1 MLLPFVRE
9 LFADVEKLPA
19 FTRVASHLKEGTGR
33 IGVSGLTPTAKALL
47 LVLFQRAA
55 GRPLIFVTN
64 DNRAVEDF
72 VPVLRGFAELTSAC
86 DPESVVA
93 LPARDVLPYQN
104 LSPHPEL
111 QEERATALWKI
122 ATGTASIVVT
132 AVAAAAIRLRAADYY
147 TDLARRLRRG
157 ESFDIDTLLAHL
169 NTVGY
174 VSTDVVEMPGQYT
187 SRGGILDVY
196 SPEADRPLRVEF
208 FGDEVDSIRKFDPAS
223 QRSSTPV
230 DEALLLPLT
239 ETPVHEELLGAIHT
253 RLSGKRI
260 VASGAPGSEETV
272 EAAVRSGGVTVFP
285 GWEFYAPVA
294 GAQSN
299 LFDLLPRAA
308 VLLDEPDQL
317 RQELDRFWTRV
328 GEAHERSGVG
338 NLVRPEELYLPP
350 DDWWDQIA
358 RLRGADL
365 EHLGITRLQNQD
377 QDQDEDQDQNQNQN
391 QNKDEPEREDRAI
404 TFLAQPAPRFHGAV
418 PAMLEAVQKLT
429 AEGRQVLL
437 AVPNTGEIERLA
449 DMFTEYNVSF
459 RLGSRTRSGESYA
472 DETSYF
478 AGEVFT
484 TTLAKAYIPD
494 GVLFPEAHL
503 AIFGGRDLFDE
514 SDAVASRPQRQKSKV
529 SAFLSDFRDLQV
541 GDYVVHVEHGI
552 GQYQGL
558 KEINHGDGPAEFM
571 LLEFAEAARLY
582 VPLTRLDLVQ
592 KYRSSEGAKPALS
605 HLGTAAWTKTKA
617 RVRKAMKDMADEL
630 LKLYAER
637 KTAEGHAFPPGTE
650 WFREFEDAF
659 EFSETE
665 DQAQAIK
672 DVVRDMETAQPMD
685 RLLCGDVGYG
695 KTEVAM
701 RAAFKAVSDNK
712 QVAVLAPTTVLAFQH
727 YETFKQRFAAFPVT
741 IEMISR
747 FRNAKQQ
754 KDILQ
759 KTETGKIDVLI
770 GTHRI
775 LSKDL
780 KFSDLGLLIVDEEQR
795 FGVRHKER
803 IKQMRKQVD
812 VLTMSA
818 TPIPRTLH
826 MSLVGLRDMSVIE
839 TPPKD
844 RMAIQTVVAN
854 WDEKLIQSALEQELE
869 RGGQV
874 YFVHNRVDSIWEI
887 AAKLQT
893 LVPKARIT
901 VGHGQMSEGE
911 LEKVML
917 KFMHHEADILVA
929 TTIIENGLDIPLCN
943 TILINRADRLGLSEL
958 YQLRGRVGRSNRR
971 AYAYLLLPPEI
982 ELTPIARRRLAALK
996 EFSDLGAGF
1005 KIAALDLEL
1014 RGAGNLL
1021 GGEQSGHIE
1030 AIGFE
1035 LYTQMLERAVRE
1047 MKGEA
1052 APDEAETQ
1060 LNLGLNIR
1068 VPGDYIPE
1076 ENQRLQMYK
1085 RVARV
1090 ETESQLSD
1098 VAAELE
1104 DRYGPPP
1111 PAVRNLLDYASLKLL
1126 CMRVG
1131 VNSIERKRDFVSF
1144 KFRQTAIVDP
1154 EQLAR
1159 FVSAQRGAQFT
1170 PDGMLKF
1177 VLKPAAAQEV
1187 LRALRAILE
1196 QLATVETTSEVRSP
1210 ATESIS

>member
-9 LFADVEKLPA
+9 LFTDVEKLPA
-19 FTRVASHLKEGTGR
+19 FARVASHLKEATGR
-33 IGVSGLTPTAKALL
+33 IRVSGLTPTAKALL

-55 GRPLIFVTN
+55 ARPLIFVVN

-72 VPVLRGFAELTSAC
+72 VPVLRSFCELTSAC
-86 DPESVVA
+86 DPNSIIS
-93 LPARDVLPYQN
+93 LPARDVLPFQN

-122 ATGTASIVVT
+122 ATGAASIVVSP
-132 AVAAAAIRLRAADYY
+132 VAATAIRLRSNDYY
-147 TDLARRLRRG
+147 ADLARTIRRG
-157 ESFDIDTLLAHL
+157 ESFDLEALLAHL

-174 VSTDVVEMPGQYT
+174 TSTDVVEMPGQYAV
-187 SRGGILDVY
+187 RGGILDVY
-196 SPEADRPLRVEF
+196 SPEADRPLRIEF
-208 FGDEVDSIRKFDPAS
+208 FGDEADSIRKFDPAS

-239 ETPVHEELLGAIHT
+239 ETPVSEHLLGAIHT

-260 VASGAPGSEETV
+260 VGNEAIVA
-272 EAAVRSGGVTVFP
+272 AAVRAGGVNVFP
-285 GWEFYAPVA
+285 GWEFYSPVA
-294 GAQSN
+294 GADSTI
-299 LFDLLPRAA
+299 FDLIPRAA
-308 VLLDEPDQL
+308 VLLDETDQL
-317 RQELDRFWTRV
+317 EQEFDRFWTRV

-338 NLVRPEELYLPP
+338 NLVKPEDLYLPP
-350 DDWWDQIA
+350 DEWWQKTA
-358 RLRGADL
+358 SLPGADI
-365 EHLGITRLQNQD
+365 EHLGITRSA
-377 QDQDEDQDQNQNQN
+377 DEN
-391 QNKDEPEREDRAI
+391 EDSVI
-404 TFLAQPAPRFHGAV
+404 SFLTQPSPRFHGAV
-418 PAMLEAVQKLT
+418 PTMLAEVQKLN
-429 AEGRQVLL
+429 ADGKRVLF
-437 AVPNTGEIERLA
+437 AVPNTGEVERLA
-449 DMFTEYNVSF
+449 DVFTEYNVSF
-459 RLGSRTRSGESYA
+459 KLGSRTRGGESYA

-478 AGEVFT
+478 AGEVLT
-484 TTLAKAYIPD
+484 TTLATAYIPD
-494 GVLFPEAHL
+494 GVLLPDANL
-503 AIFGGRDLFDE
+503 AIFGARDLFDE
-514 SDAVASRPQRQKSKV
+514 SESVASRPQRAKSKV

-571 LLEFAEAARLY
+571 LLEFAEGARLY

-592 KYRSSEGAKPALS
+592 KYRSSEGAKPVLS
-605 HLGTAAWTKTKA
+605 HLGTAAWSKTKS

-637 KTAEGHAFPPGTE
+637 KTAVGHAFPPGNE

-659 EFSETE
+659 EFNETE

-672 DVVRDMETAQPMD
+672 DVTHDMESAQPMD

-701 RAAFKAVSDNK
+701 RAAFKAISDNK

-727 YETFKQRFAAFPVT
+727 FETFKQRFAPFPVT
-741 IEMISR
+741 VEMISR
-747 FRNAKQQ
+747 FRTPKQQ
-754 KDILQ
+754 KEILQ
-759 KTETGKIDVLI
+759 KTEAGKIDILI

-775 LSKDL
+775 LSKDI

-844 RMAIQTVVAN
+844 RMAIQTVVAS
-854 WDEKLIQSALEQELE
+854 WDEKLIQSAIEQELE

-874 YFVHNRVDSIWEI
+874 YFVHNRVDTIWEI
-887 AAKLQT
+887 AAKLQA
-893 LVPKARIT
+893 LVPSAKII

-917 KFMHHEADILVA
+917 KFMHHEADILVS

-971 AYAYLLLPPEI
+971 AYAYLMLPPEI

-1014 RGAGNLL
+1014 RGAGNML

-1068 VPGDYIPE
+1068 IPADYVPE

-1090 ETESQLSD
+1090 ETESQLTD
-1098 VAAELE
+1098 VAAELQ

-1126 CMRVG
+1126 CIRVG
-1131 VNSIERKRDFVSF
+1131 VNAIERKRDSVTF
-1144 KFRQTAIVDP
+1144 KFRQNAAVDP
-1154 EQLAR
+1154 GHLAR
-1159 FVSAQRGAQFT
+1159 FVSSQRGAQFT

-1177 VLKPAAAQEV
+1177 VLKATTADEV
-1187 LRALRAILE
+1187 LRSLRTTLE
-1196 QLATVETTSEVRSP
+1196 QLASEEAASEVRSV
-1210 ATESIS
+1210 ANEKHS

>member
-9 LFADVEKLPA
+9 LFADVELLPGFA
-19 FTRVASHLKEGTGR
+19 RVASHLNEGTGR
-33 IGVSGLTPTAKALL
+33 IRVSGLSPTAKALL
-47 LVLFQRAA
+47 LVLWCRAA
-55 GRPLIFVTN
+55 DRPLIVVVN
-64 DNRAVEDF
+64 DNRAVEEF
-72 VPVLRGFAELTSAC
+72 VPILRGFCELTAAC
-86 DPESVVA
+86 DPDSVVS

-122 ATGTASIVVT
+122 ATGKASIVVT
-132 AVAAAAIRLRAADYY
+132 PIAATAILQRSAEYY
-147 TDLARRLRRG
+147 SDLARVLRRG
-157 ESFDIDTLLAHL
+157 ESFDLDNLLGHL

-174 VSTDVVEMPGQYT
+174 DSADVVEMPGQYAL
-187 SRGGILDVY
+187 RGGILDVY
-196 SPEADRPLRVEF
+196 SPEAERPVRIEF
-208 FGDEVDSIRKFDPAS
+208 FGDEVDSIRRFDPTS
-223 QRSSTPV
+223 QRSSNPI

-239 ETPVHEELLGAIHT
+239 ETPVTDQLLGAIHT

-260 VASGAPGSEETV
+260 AGTTEEIV

-294 GAQSN
+294 GSDRTV
-299 LFDLLPRAA
+299 FDLLPRAA
-308 VLLDEPDQL
+308 VLLDEPDLL
-317 RQELDRFWTRV
+317 RSEFDRFWTRV
-328 GEAHERSGVG
+328 EEAHERSGVG
-338 NLVRPEELYLPP
+338 NLVPPNDLYLPP
-350 DDWWDQIA
+350 KGWWEKVA
-358 RLRGADL
+358 WLTGADL
-365 EHLGITRLQNQD
+365 EHLGITQTAADVSVSIL
-377 QDQDEDQDQNQNQN
+377 
-391 QNKDEPEREDRAI
+391 
-404 TFLAQPAPRFHGAV
+404 TQPTPRFHGAV
-418 PAMLEAVQKLT
+418 PAMLDEVKKLT
-429 AEGRQVLL
+429 AAGNQVLFS
-437 AVPNTGEIERLA
+437 VPNTGEVERLA
-449 DMFTEYNVSF
+449 DIFTEYNASF
-459 RLGSRTRSGESYA
+459 RLGSRTRGGESYA

-478 AGEVFT
+478 AGEVNT
-484 TTLAKAYIPD
+484 TTLAKAYVPD
-494 GVLFPEAHL
+494 GVVFPDAHL
-503 AIFGGRDLFDE
+503 AIFGARDLFDE
-514 SDAVASRPQRQKSKV
+514 SDTVASRPQRQKSKV

-558 KEINHGDGPAEFM
+558 KEINQGDGNAEFM
-571 LLEFAEAARLY
+571 LLEYAEGARLY
-582 VPLTRLDLVQ
+582 VPLTRLDLIQ

-605 HLGTAAWTKTKA
+605 HLGTQAWAKTKA
-617 RVRKAMKDMADEL
+617 RVRKAMQDMTEEL
-630 LKLYAER
+630 LKLYAQR
-637 KTAEGHAFPPGTE
+637 KVAQGHSFPAGNE
-650 WFREFEDAF
+650 FVREFEDSF
-659 EFSETE
+659 EFNETE
-665 DQAQAIK
+665 DQAQAIT
-672 DVVRDMETAQPMD
+672 DVMRDMESTQPMD

-727 YETFKQRFAAFPVT
+727 YETFKQRFAPFPVT

-747 FRNAKQQ
+747 FRNPKQQ
-754 KDILQ
+754 KEILQ
-759 KTETGKIDVLI
+759 KAESGKIDILI

-844 RMAIQTVVAN
+844 RMAIQTVVAS
-854 WDEKLIQSALEQELE
+854 WDDKLIQSAIEQELE

-874 YFVHNRVDSIWEI
+874 YFVHNRVESIWEI
-887 AAKLQT
+887 AAKLQE
-893 LVPKARIT
+893 LVPKARII
-901 VGHGQMSEGE
+901 VGHGQMGESE

-917 KFMHHEADILVA
+917 TFMHHEADILVA

-971 AYAYLLLPPEI
+971 AYAYLMIPREV

-1035 LYTQMLERAVRE
+1035 LYTQMLDRAIRE

-1068 VPGDYIPE
+1068 IPAEYIPE
-1076 ENQRLQMYK
+1076 ENQRLRMYK
-1085 RVARV
+1085 RVAGV
-1090 ETESQLSD
+1090 ETESQLTD
-1098 VAAELE
+1098 VAAELQ
-1104 DRYGPPP
+1104 DRYGEPPR
-1111 PAVRNLLDYASLKLL
+1111 AVRNLLDYASLKLL
-1126 CMRVG
+1126 CLRVG
-1131 VNSIERKRDFVSF
+1131 VNAIDRKRDTVSF
-1144 KFRQTAIVDP
+1144 KFRQNAAVDP
-1154 EQLAR
+1154 EHLAR
-1159 FVSAQRGAQFT
+1159 FVSGQKGAQFT
-1170 PDGMLKF
+1170 PDGTLKF
-1177 VLKPAAAQEV
+1177 VLKPTAADEV
-1187 LRALRAILE
+1187 LRALRTILE
-1196 QLATVETTSEVRSP
+1196 QLSVESASSEAR
-1210 ATESIS
+1210 

>member
-9 LFADVEKLPA
+9 LFAGVENLPG
-19 FTRVASHLKEGTGR
+19 FSRVASHLKEGTGR
-33 IGVSGLTPTAKALL
+33 IRVSGLIPTAKALL
-47 LVLFQRAA
+47 LVLLRRAA
-55 GRPLIFVTN
+55 DRPLIVVVN
-64 DNRAVEDF
+64 DNRAMDDVL
-72 VPVLRGFAELTSAC
+72 PLLRGFCELTAAC
-86 DPESVVA
+86 DPDDVVG
-93 LPARDVLPYQN
+93 LPARDVLPFQN

-111 QEERATALWKI
+111 QEERATTLWKI
-122 ATGTASIVVT
+122 ATGKASIVVSP
-132 AVAAAAIRLRAADYY
+132 VAATAILQRSGEYY
-147 TDLARRLRRG
+147 SDLARTIRRG
-157 ESFDIDTLLAHL
+157 DSIDVDALLGHL

-174 VSTDVVEMPGQYT
+174 TSADVVEMPGQHAL
-187 SRGGILDVY
+187 RGGILDVY
-196 SPEADRPLRVEF
+196 SPEAERPVRIEF
-208 FGDEVDSIRKFDPAS
+208 FGDEVDSIRRFDPTS
-223 QRSSTPV
+223 QRSSNPI

-239 ETPVHEELLGAIHT
+239 ETPVNDLLLGAIHT

-260 VASGAPGSEETV
+260 EGSEEIV
-272 EAAVRSGGVTVFP
+272 EAAVRAGGVTTFP

-294 GAQSN
+294 GSDRSV
-299 LFDLLPRAA
+299 FDLLPRSA
-308 VLLDEPDQL
+308 VILDEPDML
-317 RQELDRFWTRV
+317 RSEFDRFWTRV
-328 GEAHERSGVG
+328 EEAHERSGVG
-338 NLVRPEELYLPP
+338 NLVRPQDLYLPP
-350 DDWWDQIA
+350 EEWWQKIA
-358 RLRGADL
+358 ILTGANV
-365 EHLGITRLQNQD
+365 EHLGITSSND
-377 QDQDEDQDQNQNQN
+377 GG
-391 QNKDEPEREDRAI
+391 EPAI
-404 TFLAQPAPRFHGAV
+404 SLLTQPTPRFHGAV
-418 PAMLEAVQKLT
+418 PSMLEEVQKLT
-429 AEGRQVLL
+429 KEGKQVMF
-437 AVPNTGEIERLA
+437 AVPNTGEVERLA
-449 DMFTEYNVSF
+449 DIFTEYNVSF
-459 RLGSRTRSGESYA
+459 RLGSRTRGGESYA

-478 AGEVFT
+478 AGEVLT
-484 TTLAKAYIPD
+484 TTLAKAYVPD
-494 GVLFPEAHL
+494 GVMIPEANL
-503 AIFGGRDLFDE
+503 AIFGARDLFDE
-514 SDAVASRPQRQKSKV
+514 SDTVASRPGRQKSKV

-558 KEINHGDGPAEFM
+558 KEINQGDGNAEFM
-571 LLEFAEAARLY
+571 LLEYAEGARLY
-582 VPLTRLDLVQ
+582 VPLTRLDLIQ

-605 HLGTAAWTKTKA
+605 HLGTQAWAKTKA

-637 KTAEGHAFPPGTE
+637 KMAKGHSFPEGNEFV
-650 WFREFEDAF
+650 REFEDAF

-665 DQAQAIK
+665 DQAQAIT
-672 DVVRDMETAQPMD
+672 DVMRDMESTQPMD

-727 YETFKQRFAAFPVT
+727 YETFKQRFGPFPVT

-747 FRNAKQQ
+747 FRNPKQQ
-754 KDILQ
+754 KEILQ
-759 KTETGKIDVLI
+759 KAEAGKIDVLI

-780 KFSDLGLLIVDEEQR
+780 KFADLGLLIVDEEQR

-844 RMAIQTVVAN
+844 RMAIQTVVAS
-854 WDEKLIQSALEQELE
+854 WEDKLIQSAIEQELE

-874 YFVHNRVDSIWEI
+874 YFVHNRVETIWEI
-887 AAKLQT
+887 AAKLQE
-893 LVPKARIT
+893 LVPKARIM
-901 VGHGQMSEGE
+901 VGHGQMAETE

-917 KFMHHEADILVA
+917 QFMHHEADILVA

-971 AYAYLLLPPEI
+971 AYAYLLVPREV
-982 ELTPIARRRLAALK
+982 ELTPLARRRLAALK

-1030 AIGFE
+1030 AVGFE

-1052 APDEAETQ
+1052 APDETETQ

-1068 VPGDYIPE
+1068 IPAEYIPE

-1098 VAAELE
+1098 VGSELQ

-1111 PAVRNLLDYASLKLL
+1111 QAVRNLLDYATLKLL
-1126 CMRVG
+1126 CMRIG
-1131 VNSIERKRDFVSF
+1131 VNAIDRKRDQVTF
-1144 KFRQTAIVDP
+1144 KFRQNATIDP
-1154 EQLAR
+1154 ERLAR
-1159 FVSAQRGAQFT
+1159 FVSGQRGAQFT

-1177 VLKPAAAQEV
+1177 TLKATAADEV
-1187 LRALRAILE
+1187 LRALATILE
-1196 QLATVETTSEVRSP
+1196 QLATEESASEVSSN
-1210 ATESIS
+1210 ATGSKPQ

>member
-9 LFADVEKLPA
+9 LFADVEKLSA
-19 FTRVASHLKEGTGR
+19 FARVASHLREGTGR
-33 IGVSGLTPTAKALL
+33 TRVSGLTPTAKALL
-47 LVLFQRAA
+47 LVLLQRRAE
-55 GRPLIFVTN
+55 RPLIVVVI

-72 VPVLRGFAELTSAC
+72 VPILRGFCELTAAC
-86 DPESVVA
+86 DPEAVVS
-93 LPARDVLPYQN
+93 LPARDVLPFQN

-122 ATGTASIVVT
+122 STGTASIVVT
-132 AVAAAAIRLRAADYY
+132 PVAATAIRLRAGEFYS
-147 TDLARRLRRG
+147 DLARTIRRG
-157 ESFDIDTLLAHL
+157 ESLDTDALLAHL

-174 VSTDVVEMPGQYT
+174 NPADVVEMPGQY
-187 SRGGILDVY
+187 SLRGGILDVY
-196 SPEADRPLRVEF
+196 SPEAERPVRIEF
-208 FGDEVDSIRKFDPAS
+208 FGDEVDSIRRFDPAS
-223 QRSSTPV
+223 QRSSNPV

-239 ETPVHEELLGAIHT
+239 ETPVSDHLLAAIHT

-260 VASGAPGSEETV
+260 VSSGEPGSQEIV
-272 EAAVRSGGVTVFP
+272 EAAIRAGGVTVFP

-294 GAQSN
+294 GADRTI
-299 LFDLLPRAA
+299 FDLLPSAA
-308 VLLDEPDQL
+308 VLLDEPEQL
-317 RQELDRFWTRV
+317 HQEFDRFWTRV
-328 GEAHERSGVG
+328 EEMHERSGVG
-338 NLVRPEELYLPP
+338 NLVRPEDLYLPP
-350 DDWWDQIA
+350 DDWWHKLA
-358 RLRGADL
+358 TLPGADV
-365 EHLGITRLQNQD
+365 EHLGIARPD
-377 QDQDEDQDQNQNQN
+377 GDS
-391 QNKDEPEREDRAI
+391 PSV
-404 TFLAQPAPRFHGAV
+404 TFLSQPASRFHGAV
-418 PAMLEAVQKLT
+418 PAMLQQVQKLRQ
-429 AEGRQVLL
+429 ENMQVLL
-437 AVPNTGEIERLA
+437 AVPNNGEVERLA
-449 DMFTEYNVSF
+449 DIFTEYNVSF
-459 RLGSRTRSGESYA
+459 RLGTRTRGGESYA

-478 AGEVFT
+478 AGDVLT

-494 GVLFPEAHL
+494 GVVFPEANL
-503 AIFGGRDLFDE
+503 AIFGARDLFDE

-558 KEINHGDGPAEFM
+558 KEINQGDGNAEFM
-571 LLEFAEAARLY
+571 LLEYADSARLY
-582 VPLTRLDLVQ
+582 VPLTRLDLIQ

-605 HLGTAAWTKTKA
+605 SLGTAAWSKTKA

-637 KTAEGHAFPPGTE
+637 KTAVGHAFPPGNE
-650 WFREFEDAF
+650 WVREFEDAF

-665 DQAQAIK
+665 DQAQAIA
-672 DVVRDMETAQPMD
+672 DVTRDMESTQPMD

-701 RAAFKAVSDNK
+701 RAAFKAVGDNR
-712 QVAVLAPTTVLAFQH
+712 QVALLAPTTVLAFQH

-754 KDILQ
+754 KEILQ
-759 KTETGKIDVLI
+759 KTEAGKIDILI

-775 LSKDL
+775 LSKDI

-826 MSLVGLRDMSVIE
+826 MSLIGLRDMSVIE

-844 RMAIQTVVAN
+844 RMAIQTIVAN
-854 WDEKLIQSALEQELE
+854 WDEKLIQSAIEQELE

-893 LVPKARIT
+893 MVPKARVA

-958 YQLRGRVGRSNRR
+958 YQLRGRVGRSSRR
-971 AYAYLLLPPEI
+971 AYAYLLLPSEI

-1068 VPGDYIPE
+1068 IPGEYVPE

-1090 ETESQLSD
+1090 ETESQLGD
-1098 VAAELE
+1098 VGAELE

-1111 PAVRNLLDYASLKLL
+1111 PPVRNLLDYASLKLL

-1131 VNSIERKRDFVSF
+1131 VNAIDRKRETVTF
-1144 KFRQTAIVDP
+1144 KFRQNAAVDP

-1177 VLKPAAAQEV
+1177 ALKATAAEDV
-1187 LRALRAILE
+1187 LRGLRTVLE
-1196 QLATVETTSEVRSP
+1196 QLASAEAATTTP
-1210 ATESIS
+1210 AIADEPLKAKRE

>member
-9 LFADVEKLPA
+9 LFTDVEHLPA

-33 IGVSGLTPTAKALL
+33 IRVSGLTPTAKALL

-55 GRPLIFVTN
+55 QRPIIFVVN
-64 DNRAVEDF
+64 DNRAVEDLI
-72 VPVLRGFAELTSAC
+72 PVLRGFCELTAAC
-86 DPESVVA
+86 DPDSIIS
-93 LPARDVLPYQN
+93 LPARDVLPFQN

-122 ATGTASIVVT
+122 ATGAANIVVT
-132 AVAAAAIRLRAADYY
+132 PIAATAIRLQSNDYY
-147 TDLARRLRRG
+147 SGLARTIRRG
-157 ESFDIDTLLAHL
+157 ESFDLESLLAHL

-174 VSTDVVEMPGQYT
+174 TSTDVVEMPGQYAI
-187 SRGGILDVY
+187 RGGILDVY
-196 SPEADRPLRVEF
+196 SPEADRPLRIEF
-208 FGDEVDSIRKFDPAS
+208 FGDEAESIRKFDPTS
-223 QRSSTPV
+223 QRSSNPV

-239 ETPVHEELLGAIHT
+239 ETPVSEHLLGAIHT

-260 VASGAPGSEETV
+260 TGNEEII
-272 EAAVRSGGVTVFP
+272 EAAVRAGGVNVFP
-285 GWEFYAPVA
+285 GWEFYSPVA
-294 GAQSN
+294 GATSTI
-299 LFDLLPRAA
+299 FDFLPNAA
-308 VLLDEPDQL
+308 ILLDEPDQL
-317 RQELDRFWTRV
+317 TQEFDKFWTRV
-328 GEAHERSGVG
+328 SEAHERSGVG
-338 NLVRPEELYLPP
+338 NLVRPEDLYIAP
-350 DDWWDQIA
+350 DDWWKRTKA
-358 RLRGADL
+358 LPGAEI
-365 EHLGITRLQNQD
+365 EHLGITRDTTDAQNTIQ
-377 QDQDEDQDQNQNQN
+377 
-391 QNKDEPEREDRAI
+391 
-404 TFLAQPAPRFHGAV
+404 FLTQPSPRFHGAV
-418 PAMLEAVQKLT
+418 PAMLEEVQKIT
-429 AEGRQVLL
+429 KDGKRVLI
-437 AVPNTGEIERLA
+437 AVPNIGEVERLA
-449 DMFTEYNVSF
+449 DVFTEYNVSF
-459 RLGSRTRSGESYA
+459 KLGSRTRGGESYA

-484 TTLAKAYIPD
+484 STLATAYIPE
-494 GVLFPEAHL
+494 GVLIPDANL
-503 AIFGGRDLFDE
+503 AILGSRDLFDE
-514 SDAVASRPQRQKSKV
+514 SEAVGSRPQRTKSKI

-571 LLEFAEAARLY
+571 LLEFADAARLY

-592 KYRSSEGAKPALS
+592 KYRSSEGAKPVLS
-605 HLGTAAWTKTKA
+605 HLGTQSWSKTKA

-630 LKLYAER
+630 LKLYAAR
-637 KTAEGHAFPPGTE
+637 KTAVGHAFPPANE

-659 EFSETE
+659 EFTETE

-672 DVVRDMETAQPMD
+672 DVLRDMETSQPMD

-701 RAAFKAVSDNK
+701 RAAFKAISDNK

-727 YETFKQRFAAFPVT
+727 FETFKQRFAPFPVT
-741 IEMISR
+741 VEMISR
-747 FRNAKQQ
+747 FRSAKQQ
-754 KDILQ
+754 KEILQ
-759 KTETGKIDVLI
+759 KTEAGKIDILI

-775 LSKDL
+775 LSKDI

-844 RMAIQTVVAN
+844 RMAIQTVVAS
-854 WDEKLIQSALEQELE
+854 WDEKLIQSAIEQELE

-874 YFVHNRVDSIWEI
+874 YFVHNRVDTIWEI
-887 AAKLQT
+887 AAKIQVLA
-893 LVPKARIT
+893 PKARII

-917 KFMHHEADILVA
+917 KFMHHEADILVS

-943 TILINRADRLGLSEL
+943 TILINRAERLGLSEL

-971 AYAYLLLPPEI
+971 AYAYLMIPPEV

-1005 KIAALDLEL
+1005 KLAALDLEL
-1014 RGAGNLL
+1014 RGAGNML

-1052 APDEAETQ
+1052 TPEEAETQ

-1068 VPGDYIPE
+1068 IPADYVPE

-1090 ETESQLSD
+1090 ETESQLGD
-1098 VAAELE
+1098 VTAEMT

-1126 CMRVG
+1126 CMKVG
-1131 VNSIERKRDFVSF
+1131 VNAIERKRDVVTL
-1144 KFRQTAIVDP
+1144 KFQQNAAVDP

-1170 PDGMLKF
+1170 PDGQLKF
-1177 VLKPAAAQEV
+1177 VLKATAPEEV
-1187 LRALRAILE
+1187 LRAPCA
-1196 QLATVETTSEVRSP
+1196 QPWNSSPSHRSSP
-1210 ATESIS
+1210 DGACQP

>member
-9 LFADVEKLPA
+9 LFADVEILPA
-19 FTRVASHLKEGTGR
+19 FARVASHLKEGTGR
-33 IGVSGLTPTAKALL
+33 IRVSGLSPTAKALL
-47 LVLFQRAA
+47 LVLLRRSAD
-55 GRPLIFVTN
+55 RPLIVVVN

-72 VPVLRGFAELTSAC
+72 VPVLCGFCELTAAC
-86 DPESVVA
+86 DPDSVVA
-93 LPARDVLPYQN
+93 LPARDVLPFQN

-122 ATGTASIVVT
+122 ATGKASIVIS
-132 AVAAAAIRLRAADYY
+132 AVAATAILQRSADYY
-147 TDLARRLRRG
+147 SDLARTLRRG
-157 ESFDIDTLLAHL
+157 ESFDVDNLLAHL

-174 VSTDVVEMPGQYT
+174 TSADVVEMPGQYAL
-187 SRGGILDVY
+187 RGGILDVY
-196 SPEADRPLRVEF
+196 SPEAERPVRVEF
-208 FGDEVDSIRKFDPAS
+208 FGDEVDSIRRFDPAS
-223 QRSSTPV
+223 QRSSNPL

-239 ETPVHEELLGAIHT
+239 ETPVSDHLLGAIHT

-260 VASGAPGSEETV
+260 TGNEEIV
-272 EAAVRSGGVTVFP
+272 EAAVRAGGVTVFP

-294 GAQSN
+294 GSDRSV
-299 LFDLLPRAA
+299 FDLLPRAA
-308 VLLDEPDQL
+308 VLLDEPDLL
-317 RQELDRFWTRV
+317 RTEFDRFWIRV
-328 GEAHERSGVG
+328 EEAHERSGVG
-338 NLVRPEELYLPP
+338 NLVRPSDLYLPP
-350 DDWWDQIA
+350 DDWWKKVA
-358 RLRGADL
+358 SLTGADI
-365 EHLGITRLQNQD
+365 EHLGITRG
-377 QDQDEDQDQNQNQN
+377 EDDNS
-391 QNKDEPEREDRAI
+391 DV
-404 TFLAQPAPRFHGAV
+404 TFLTQPTPRFHGAV
-418 PAMLEAVQKLT
+418 PAMLEEVQRLT
-429 AEGRQVLL
+429 TQGNQVLFS
-437 AVPNTGEIERLA
+437 VPNTGEVERLA
-449 DMFTEYNVSF
+449 DIFTEYNVSF
-459 RLGSRTRSGESYA
+459 RLGSRTRGGESYA

-478 AGEVFT
+478 AGEIFT
-484 TTLAKAYIPD
+484 TTLAKAYVPD
-494 GVLFPEAHL
+494 GVLFPEAHF
-503 AIFGGRDLFDE
+503 AIFGSRDLFDE
-514 SDAVASRPQRQKSKV
+514 SDTVASRPQRQKSKV

-558 KEINHGDGPAEFM
+558 KEINQGDGNAEFM
-571 LLEFAEAARLY
+571 LLEYAEGARLY
-582 VPLTRLDLVQ
+582 VPLTRLDLIQ

-605 HLGTAAWTKTKA
+605 HLGTQAWSKTKA

-637 KTAEGHAFPPGTE
+637 KMAKGHSFPSGNE
-650 WFREFEDAF
+650 FVREFEDAF
-659 EFSETE
+659 EFNETE
-665 DQAQAIK
+665 DQAQAIT
-672 DVVRDMETAQPMD
+672 DVMHDMESSQPMD

-701 RAAFKAVSDNK
+701 RAAFKAVGDNK

-727 YETFKQRFAAFPVT
+727 YETFKQRFGPFPVT

-747 FRNAKQQ
+747 FRSPKQQ
-754 KDILQ
+754 KEILQ
-759 KTETGKIDVLI
+759 KAEAGKIDILI

-780 KFSDLGLLIVDEEQR
+780 KFADLGLLIVDEEQR

-844 RMAIQTVVAN
+844 RMAIQTVVAS
-854 WDEKLIQSALEQELE
+854 WDDKLIQSSIEQELE

-874 YFVHNRVDSIWEI
+874 YFVHNRVESIWEI
-887 AAKLQT
+887 AAKLQE
-893 LVPKARIT
+893 LVSKAKII
-901 VGHGQMSEGE
+901 VGHGQMGETE

-917 KFMHHEADILVA
+917 SFMHHEADILVA

-971 AYAYLLLPPEI
+971 AYAYLLIPKEV

-1068 VPGDYIPE
+1068 IGADYIPE
-1076 ENQRLQMYK
+1076 ENQRLRMYK
-1085 RVARV
+1085 RVAGV
-1090 ETESQLSD
+1090 ETESQLAD
-1098 VAAELE
+1098 VAAELQ

-1111 PAVRNLLDYASLKLL
+1111 QSVRNLLDYASLKLL
-1126 CMRVG
+1126 CIRVG
-1131 VNSIERKRDFVSF
+1131 VNAIERKRDSVTF
-1144 KFRQTAIVDP
+1144 KFRQNAAVDP

-1159 FVSAQRGAQFT
+1159 FVSAQKGAQFT

-1177 VLKPAAAQEV
+1177 VLKATAADEV
-1187 LRALRAILE
+1187 LRALRTVLE
-1196 QLATVETTSEVRSP
+1196 QLSTAEAASEVGSKP
-1210 ATESIS
+1210 QNI

>member
-9 LFADVEKLPA
+9 LFTDVEQLPG
-19 FTRVASHLKEGTGR
+19 FGRVASHLKEGTGR
-33 IGVSGLTPTAKALL
+33 IRVSGLLPTAKALL
-47 LVLFQRAA
+47 LVLLRRVAE
-55 GRPLIFVTN
+55 RPFIVVVN
-64 DNRAVEDF
+64 DNRAIEDF
-72 VPVLRGFAELTSAC
+72 VPVLRGFCELTAAC
-86 DPESVVA
+86 DPESIVG
-93 LPARDVLPYQN
+93 LPARDVLPFQN

-122 ATGTASIVVT
+122 ATGKAGIVVT
-132 AVAAAAIRLRAADYY
+132 PIAATAILQRPAEYY
-147 TDLARRLRRG
+147 SDLARTLRRG
-157 ESFDIDTLLAHL
+157 ESFDLENLLGHL

-174 VSTDVVEMPGQYT
+174 SSADVVEMPGEYAV
-187 SRGGILDVY
+187 RGGILDVY
-196 SPEADRPLRVEF
+196 SPEAERPVRVEF
-208 FGDEVDSIRKFDPAS
+208 FGDEVDSIRRFDPAS
-223 QRSSTPV
+223 QRSMNPI

-239 ETPVHEELLGAIHT
+239 ETPVSEQLLGAIHT
-253 RLSGKRI
+253 RLSGRRI
-260 VASGAPGSEETV
+260 TGNEEMV

-294 GAQSN
+294 GADRTV
-299 LFDLLPRAA
+299 FELLPNAA
-308 VLLDEPDQL
+308 VLLDEPDLL
-317 RQELDRFWTRV
+317 RAEFDRFWTRV
-328 GEAHERSGVG
+328 VEAHERSGVG
-338 NLVRPEELYLPP
+338 NLVRPTDLYLPP
-350 DDWWDQIA
+350 EGWW
-358 RLRGADL
+358 RKVETLTGADV
-365 EHLGITRLQNQD
+365 EHLGITRSEDADSTVNLQTQ
-377 QDQDEDQDQNQNQN
+377 
-391 QNKDEPEREDRAI
+391 A
-404 TFLAQPAPRFHGAV
+404 TPRFHGAI
-418 PAMLEAVQKLT
+418 PAMLEEVKKLT
-429 AEGRQVLL
+429 AAGNQVLFS
-437 AVPNTGEIERLA
+437 VPNTGEVERLA
-449 DMFTEYNVSF
+449 DIFTEYNVSF
-459 RLGSRTRSGESYA
+459 KLGSRTRGGESYA

-478 AGEVFT
+478 AGEVHT
-484 TTLAKAYIPD
+484 TTLAKAYVPD
-494 GVLFPEAHL
+494 GVVFPEAHL
-503 AIFGGRDLFDE
+503 AVFGARDLFDE
-514 SDAVASRPQRQKSKV
+514 SEAVASRPQRSKSKV

-558 KEINHGDGPAEFM
+558 KEINQGDGNAEFM
-571 LLEFAEAARLY
+571 LLEYAEGARLY
-582 VPLTRLDLVQ
+582 VPLTRLDLIQ
-592 KYRSSEGAKPALS
+592 KYRSSEGAKPTLS
-605 HLGTAAWTKTKA
+605 HLGTQAWAKTKA
-617 RVRKAMKDMADEL
+617 RVRKAMKDMTEEL

-637 KTAEGHAFPPGTE
+637 KTAVGHAFPSGNE
-650 WFREFEDAF
+650 FVREFEDAF
-659 EFSETE
+659 EFNETD
-665 DQAQAIK
+665 DQAQAIT
-672 DVVRDMETAQPMD
+672 DVMHDMESSLPMD

-727 YETFKQRFAAFPVT
+727 YETFKQRFGPFPVT

-747 FRNAKQQ
+747 FRNPKQQ
-754 KDILQ
+754 KEILQ
-759 KTETGKIDVLI
+759 KAEAGKIDILI

-780 KFSDLGLLIVDEEQR
+780 KFADLGLLIVDEEQR

-844 RMAIQTVVAN
+844 RMAIQTVVAS
-854 WDEKLIQSALEQELE
+854 WDDKLIQSAIEQELE

-874 YFVHNRVDSIWEI
+874 YFVHNRVDTIWEI
-887 AAKLQT
+887 GAKLQE
-893 LVPKARIT
+893 LIPKARIL
-901 VGHGQMSEGE
+901 VGHGQMSETE

-917 KFMHHEADILVA
+917 QFMHHEADILVA

-958 YQLRGRVGRSNRR
+958 YQLRGRVGRSSRR
-971 AYAYLLLPPEI
+971 AYAYLLIPKEV

-1030 AIGFE
+1030 AVGFE

-1052 APDEAETQ
+1052 APDEAEIQ

-1068 VPGDYIPE
+1068 IPAEYIPE
-1076 ENQRLQMYK
+1076 ENQRLRMYK
-1085 RVARV
+1085 RVAGV
-1090 ETESQLSD
+1090 ETESQLAD
-1098 VAAELE
+1098 VAAELQ

-1111 PAVRNLLDYASLKLL
+1111 AAVRNLLDYAALKLVCL
-1126 CMRVG
+1126 RVG
-1131 VNSIERKRDFVSF
+1131 VMAIDRKRDSVAF
-1144 KFRQTAIVDP
+1144 KFRQNASVDP

-1159 FVSAQRGAQFT
+1159 FVAGQRGAQFT
-1170 PDGMLKF
+1170 PDGLLKF
-1177 VLKPAAAQEV
+1177 VLKVTAADDV
-1187 LRALRAILE
+1187 LRALRTVLE
-1196 QLATVETTSEVRSP
+1196 QLAVKETSV
-1210 ATESIS
+1210 

>member
-9 LFADVEKLPA
+9 LFADVEMLPA
-19 FTRVASHLKEGTGR
+19 FTRVASHLREGTGR
-33 IGVSGLTPTAKALL
+33 IRVSGLSPTAKALL
-47 LVLFQRAA
+47 LVLLRRHADH
-55 GRPLIFVTN
+55 PLILVVN

-72 VPVLRGFAELTSAC
+72 VPVLRGFCELTSAC
-86 DPESVVA
+86 DPEAVVA
-93 LPARDVLPYQN
+93 LPARDVLPFQN

-122 ATGTASIVVT
+122 STGKATIVVT
-132 AVAAAAIRLRAADYY
+132 PVAATALLKRSPEYY
-147 TDLARRLRRG
+147 YVLARILRRG
-157 ESFDIDTLLAHL
+157 ESFDVDTLLAHL
-169 NTVGY
+169 TTAGTNPAER
-174 VSTDVVEMPGQYT
+174 VEMPGECGL
-187 SRGGILDVY
+187 RGGILDVY
-196 SPEADRPLRVEF
+196 SPEAERPVRIEF
-208 FGDEVDSIRKFDPAS
+208 FGDEVESIRRFDPAS
-223 QRSSTPV
+223 QRSSNPM

-239 ETPVHEELLGAIHT
+239 ETPVSDQLLGAIHT

-260 VASGAPGSEETV
+260 TGTEEIV

-294 GAQSN
+294 GADRTV
-299 LFDLLPRAA
+299 FDLLPNAA
-308 VLLDEPDQL
+308 VLLDEPDLL
-317 RQELDRFWTRV
+317 RTEFDRFWTRV
-328 GEAHERSGVG
+328 EEAHERSGVG
-338 NLVRPEELYLPP
+338 NLVRPVDLYLPP
-350 DDWWDQIA
+350 EDWWKKVA
-358 RLRGADL
+358 TLTGADV
-365 EHLGITRLQNQD
+365 EHLGITRGEEAD
-377 QDQDEDQDQNQNQN
+377 S
-391 QNKDEPEREDRAI
+391 AV
-404 TFLAQPAPRFHGAV
+404 TFLTQPTPRFHGAV
-418 PAMLEAVQKLT
+418 PNMLEEVQKLT
-429 AEGRQVLL
+429 GQGHQVLFS
-437 AVPNTGEIERLA
+437 VPNIREVERLG
-449 DMFTEYNVSF
+449 DMFSEYGMSF

-484 TTLAKAYIPD
+484 TTLVKAYLPD
-494 GVLFPEAHL
+494 GFVLPDAHL
-503 AIFGGRDLFDE
+503 AVFGSRDLFDE
-514 SDAVASRPQRQKSKV
+514 SESVASRPQRRKSKI
-529 SAFLSDFRDLQV
+529 SAFLSDFRDLAV

-552 GQYQGL
+552 GQYLGL
-558 KEINHGDGPAEFM
+558 KEINQGDGNAEFM
-571 LLEFAEAARLY
+571 LLEYAEGARLY
-582 VPLTRLDLVQ
+582 VPLTRLDLIQ
-592 KYRSSEGAKPALS
+592 KYRSSEGAKPSLS
-605 HLGTAAWTKTKA
+605 HLGTQAWTKTKA

-637 KTAEGHAFPPGTE
+637 KMAVGHSFPAGNE
-650 WFREFEDAF
+650 FVREFEDAF
-659 EFSETE
+659 EFNETE
-665 DQAQAIK
+665 DQAQAIA
-672 DVVRDMETAQPMD
+672 DVTRDMESSQPMD

-701 RAAFKAVSDNK
+701 RAAFKAIGDNK
-712 QVAVLAPTTVLAFQH
+712 QGAVLAPTTVLAFQH
-727 YETFKQRFAAFPVT
+727 YETFKQRFGPFPVT

-747 FRNAKQQ
+747 FRNPKQQ
-754 KDILQ
+754 KEILQ
-759 KTETGKIDVLI
+759 KTEAGKIDILI

-780 KFSDLGLLIVDEEQR
+780 KFAALGLLIVDEEQR

-812 VLTMSA
+812 GLTMSA

-844 RMAIQTVVAN
+844 RMAIQTVVAS
-854 WDEKLIQSALEQELE
+854 WDDKLIQSSIEQELE

-874 YFVHNRVDSIWEI
+874 YFVHNRVESIWEI
-887 AAKLQT
+887 AAKLQE
-893 LVPKARIT
+893 LVPQARVI
-901 VGHGQMSEGE
+901 VGHGQMGESE

-917 KFMHHEADILVA
+917 QFMHHEADILVA

-971 AYAYLLLPPEI
+971 AYAYLLIPKEV
-982 ELTPIARRRLAALK
+982 ELTPIARLRLAALK

-1052 APDEAETQ
+1052 APVEAETQ

-1068 VPGDYIPE
+1068 INADYIPE

-1085 RVARV
+1085 RGARL
-1090 ETESQLSD
+1090 ETESQLAD
-1098 VAAELE
+1098 VGAELQ

-1111 PAVRNLLDYASLKLL
+1111 PPVRNLLDYASLKLL

-1131 VNSIERKRDFVSF
+1131 VNAIERKRDSVTF
-1144 KFRQTAIVDP
+1144 KFRQNAAADP

-1159 FVSAQRGAQFT
+1159 FVSAQRGTQFT

-1177 VLKPAAAQEV
+1177 VLKATAADEV
-1187 LRALRAILE
+1187 LRALRTVLE
-1196 QLATVETTSEVRSP
+1196 QLASEESASEVRST
-1210 ATESIS
+1210 ASEENSR

>member
-9 LFADVEKLPA
+9 LFTDVEKLPA
-19 FTRVASHLKEGTGR
+19 FVRVASHLKEGTGR
-33 IGVSGLTPTAKALL
+33 IRVSGLTPTAKALL
-47 LVLFQRAA
+47 LVLFQRTAA
-55 GRPLIFVTN
+55 RPIIFVVN

-72 VPVLRGFAELTSAC
+72 VPVLRGFCELTAAC
-86 DPESVVA
+86 DPESVIS

-111 QEERATALWKI
+111 QEQRATALWKI
-122 ATGTASIVVT
+122 ATGSASIVVSP
-132 AVAAAAIRLRAADYY
+132 VAATAIRLRSADYY
-147 TDLARRLRRG
+147 ADLARTVRRG
-157 ESFDIDTLLAHL
+157 ESFDLESLLAHL

-174 VSTDVVEMPGQYT
+174 TSTDVVEMPGQYA

-196 SPEADRPLRVEF
+196 SPEADRPLRIEF
-208 FGDEVDSIRKFDPAS
+208 FGDEADSIRKFDPAS

-239 ETPVHEELLGAIHT
+239 ETPVSEHLLAAIHT

-260 VASGAPGSEETV
+260 TGNEEIV
-272 EAAVRSGGVTVFP
+272 EAAVRAGGVNVFP
-285 GWEFYAPVA
+285 GWEFYSPVA
-294 GAQSN
+294 GADSTI
-299 LFDLLPRAA
+299 FDLIPRAA
-308 VLLDEPDQL
+308 VLLDETEQL
-317 RQELDRFWTRV
+317 QPEFDRFWTRV
-328 GEAHERSGVG
+328 AEAHERSGVG
-338 NLVRPEELYLPP
+338 NLVRPEDLYLPP
-350 DDWWDQIA
+350 DDWWKKTA
-358 RLRGADL
+358 ALPGANI
-365 EHLGITRLQNQD
+365 EHLGITRGLEE
-377 QDQDEDQDQNQNQN
+377 DEAS
-391 QNKDEPEREDRAI
+391 AI
-404 TFLAQPAPRFHGAV
+404 AFLTQPSPRFHGAV
-418 PAMLEAVQKLT
+418 PAMLAEVQKLNT
-429 AEGRQVLL
+429 DGKRVLF
-437 AVPNTGEIERLA
+437 AVPNTGEVERLA
-449 DMFTEYNVSF
+449 DVFTEYNVSF
-459 RLGSRTRSGESYA
+459 RLGSRTRGGESYA

-478 AGEVFT
+478 AGEVLT
-484 TTLAKAYIPD
+484 TTLATAYIPD
-494 GVLFPEAHL
+494 GVLLPEANL
-503 AIFGGRDLFDE
+503 AVFGARDLFDE
-514 SDAVASRPQRQKSKV
+514 SDAVASRPQRSKSKV

-571 LLEFAEAARLY
+571 LLEFADAARLY

-592 KYRSSEGAKPALS
+592 KYRSSEGVKPALS
-605 HLGTAAWTKTKA
+605 HLGTAAWGKTKA

-637 KTAEGHAFPPGTE
+637 KTAVGHAFPPGNE
-650 WFREFEDAF
+650 WFREFEEAF
-659 EFSETE
+659 EFNETE
-665 DQAQAIK
+665 DQGQAIK
-672 DVVRDMETAQPMD
+672 DVIRDMESSQPMD

-701 RAAFKAVSDNK
+701 RAAFKAINDNK

-727 YETFKQRFAAFPVT
+727 FETFKQRFAPFPVT
-741 IEMISR
+741 LEMISR
-747 FRNAKQQ
+747 FRSPKQQ
-754 KDILQ
+754 KEILQ
-759 KTETGKIDVLI
+759 KTEAGKIDVLI

-775 LSKDL
+775 LSKDI

-844 RMAIQTVVAN
+844 RMAIQTVVAA
-854 WDEKLIQSALEQELE
+854 WDEKLIQSAIEQELE

-874 YFVHNRVDSIWEI
+874 YFVHNRVDTIWEI

-893 LVPKARIT
+893 LVPSARII

-917 KFMHHEADILVA
+917 KFMHHEADILVS

-971 AYAYLLLPPEI
+971 AYAYLMLPPEI

-1014 RGAGNLL
+1014 RGAGNML

-1068 VPGDYIPE
+1068 IPAEYVPE

-1090 ETESQLSD
+1090 ETESQLTD
-1098 VAAELE
+1098 VTAELQ

-1126 CMRVG
+1126 CMKIG
-1131 VNSIERKRDFVSF
+1131 VNAIERKRDFVTL
-1144 KFRQTAIVDP
+1144 KFRQDATVDP
-1154 EQLAR
+1154 EHLAR

-1177 VLKPAAAQEV
+1177 VLKATAAQEV
-1187 LRALRAILE
+1187 LRALRTVLE
-1196 QLATVETTSEVRSP
+1196 QLASAESTSEVRTASGP
-1210 ATESIS
+1210 V

>member
-9 LFADVEKLPA
+9 LFADVEMLPV
-19 FTRVASHLKEGTGR
+19 FTRVASHLREGTGR
-33 IGVSGLTPTAKALL
+33 IRVSGLSPTAKALL
-47 LVLFQRAA
+47 FVLLRRSAD
-55 GRPLIFVTN
+55 RPLVVVVN

-72 VPVLRGFAELTSAC
+72 VPVLRGFCELTSAC

-93 LPARDVLPYQN
+93 LPARDVLPFQN

-122 ATGTASIVVT
+122 ATGKASIVVSP
-132 AVAAAAIRLRAADYY
+132 VAATAILLRSADYY
-147 TDLARRLRRG
+147 TELARILRRG
-157 ESFDIDTLLAHL
+157 ESFDVESLLAHL

-174 VSTDVVEMPGQYT
+174 ESADVVEMPGQYAL
-187 SRGGILDVY
+187 RGGILDVY
-196 SPEADRPLRVEF
+196 SPEAERPVRIEF
-208 FGDEVDSIRKFDPAS
+208 FGDEVESIRRFDPAS
-223 QRSSTPV
+223 QRSSNPM

-239 ETPVHEELLGAIHT
+239 ETPVSDHLLGAIHT

-260 VASGAPGSEETV
+260 TGSEEIV
-272 EAAVRSGGVTVFP
+272 EAAVRAGGVTVFP

-294 GAQSN
+294 GADRTI
-299 LFDLLPRAA
+299 FDLLPSAA
-308 VLLDEPDQL
+308 VLLDEPDLL
-317 RQELDRFWTRV
+317 RTEFDRFWTRV
-328 GEAHERSGVG
+328 EEAHERSGIG
-338 NLVRPEELYLPP
+338 NLVRPVDLYLPP
-350 DDWWDQIA
+350 DDWWKKVA
-358 RLRGADL
+358 SLTGADV
-365 EHLGITRLQNQD
+365 EHLGITRAS
-377 QDQDEDQDQNQNQN
+377 EDHADS
-391 QNKDEPEREDRAI
+391 PA
-404 TFLAQPAPRFHGAV
+404 TFLTQPTPRFHGAV
-418 PAMLEAVQKLT
+418 PSMLEEVQKLT
-429 AEGRQVLL
+429 GQGNQVLFS
-437 AVPNTGEIERLA
+437 VPNTGEVERLA
-449 DMFTEYNVSF
+449 DIFTEYNVSF
-459 RLGSRTRSGESYA
+459 RLGSRTRGGESYA

-478 AGEVFT
+478 AGEVLT
-484 TTLAKAYIPD
+484 TTLAKAYVPD
-494 GVLFPEAHL
+494 GVLFPDAHL
-503 AIFGGRDLFDE
+503 AIFGARDLFDE

-558 KEINHGDGPAEFM
+558 KEINQGDGNAEFM
-571 LLEFAEAARLY
+571 LLEYAEGARLY
-582 VPLTRLDLVQ
+582 VPLTRLDLIQ

-605 HLGTAAWTKTKA
+605 HLGTQAWSKTKA

-637 KTAEGHAFPPGTE
+637 KTAQGHAFPAGNE
-650 WFREFEDAF
+650 FVREFEDAF

-665 DQAQAIK
+665 DQAQAIA
-672 DVVRDMETAQPMD
+672 DVARDMESSQPMD

-701 RAAFKAVSDNK
+701 RAAFRAVGDNK

-727 YETFKQRFAAFPVT
+727 YETFKQRFGPFPVT

-747 FRNAKQQ
+747 FRSPKQQ
-754 KDILQ
+754 KEILQ
-759 KTETGKIDVLI
+759 KAEAGKIDILI

-780 KFSDLGLLIVDEEQR
+780 KFADLGLLIVDEEQR

-844 RMAIQTVVAN
+844 RMAIQTVVAS
-854 WDEKLIQSALEQELE
+854 WDDKLIQSSIEQELE

-874 YFVHNRVDSIWEI
+874 YFVHNRVESIWEI
-887 AAKLQT
+887 AAKLQE
-893 LVPKARIT
+893 LIPKAKII
-901 VGHGQMSEGE
+901 VGHGQMGEAE
-911 LEKVML
+911 LERVML
-917 KFMHHEADILVA
+917 QFMHHEADILVA

-971 AYAYLLLPPEI
+971 AYAYLLIPKEV

-1052 APDEAETQ
+1052 GPDEAETQ

-1068 VPGDYIPE
+1068 INADYIPE

-1090 ETESQLSD
+1090 ETESQLGD
-1098 VAAELE
+1098 VGAELQ

-1111 PAVRNLLDYASLKLL
+1111 PPVRNLLDYASPQAAVHA
-1126 CMRVG
+1126 CR
-1131 VNSIERKRDFVSF
+1131 RKRH
-1144 KFRQTAIVDP
+1144 RAQ
-1154 EQLAR
+1154 AR
-1159 FVSAQRGAQFT
+1159 FRDFQVPPERRRRSRTTGEIRLRPARSAVHARRHVEVRPESHSRRRSPPRSAHSSRTTGERRISIRSSIRHRPELASRGR
-1170 PDGMLKF
+1170 GL
-1177 VLKPAAAQEV
+1177 PAA
-1187 LRALRAILE
+1187 
-1196 QLATVETTSEVRSP
+1196 P
-1210 ATESIS
+1210 

>member
-9 LFADVEKLPA
+9 LFVDVEKLPA
-19 FTRVASHLKEGTGR
+19 FARVASHLKEGTGR
-33 IGVSGLTPTAKALL
+33 IRVSGLSPTAKALL
-47 LVLFQRAA
+47 LVLFQRSA
-55 GRPLIFVTN
+55 GRPLIFVVN

-72 VPVLRGFAELTSAC
+72 LPVLRGFCELTSAC
-86 DPESVVA
+86 DPESIVA
-93 LPARDVLPYQN
+93 LPARDVLPFQN

-122 ATGTASIVVT
+122 ATGSASIVVSP
-132 AVAAAAIRLRAADYY
+132 VAATAIRLRSSDYY
-147 TDLARRLRRG
+147 SSLARTIRRG
-157 ESFDIDTLLAHL
+157 ESFDLDSLLAHL

-174 VSTDVVEMPGQYT
+174 TSTDVVEMPGQYAL
-187 SRGGILDVY
+187 RGGILDVY
-196 SPEADRPLRVEF
+196 SPEADRPLRIEF
-208 FGDEVDSIRKFDPAS
+208 FGDEPESIRKFDPTS
-223 QRSSTPV
+223 QRSSNPV

-239 ETPVHEELLGAIHT
+239 ETPVTEHLLGAIHT

-260 VASGAPGSEETV
+260 EGSEEV
-272 EAAVRSGGVTVFP
+272 IEAAVRAGGVNVFP
-285 GWEFYAPVA
+285 GWEFYSPVA
-294 GAQSN
+294 GADSTI
-299 LFDLLPRAA
+299 FDLLPHAA
-308 VLLDEPDQL
+308 VLLDETHQL
-317 RQELDRFWTRV
+317 KEEFDRFWTRV
-328 GEAHERSGVG
+328 TEAHERSGVG
-338 NLVRPEELYLPP
+338 NLVRPEDLYLSP
-350 DDWWDQIA
+350 DDWWQKTST
-358 RLRGADL
+358 LPGADI
-365 EHLGITRLQNQD
+365 EHLGITRSLD
-377 QDQDEDQDQNQNQN
+377 DPSE
-391 QNKDEPEREDRAI
+391 I
-404 TFLAQPAPRFHGAV
+404 SFLSQPSPRFHGAV
-418 PAMLEAVQKLT
+418 PAMLEEVQKLNSD
-429 AEGRQVLL
+429 GKRVLF
-437 AVPNTGEIERLA
+437 AVPNIGEVERLA
-449 DMFTEYNVSF
+449 DIFTEYNVSF
-459 RLGSRTRSGESYA
+459 KLGSRTRGGESYA

-478 AGEVFT
+478 AGEILT
-484 TTLAKAYIPD
+484 TTLAAAYVPD
-494 GVLFPEAHL
+494 GVLLPDANL
-503 AIFGGRDLFDE
+503 AIFGSRDLFDE
-514 SDAVASRPQRQKSKV
+514 SESVASRPQRSKSKV

-571 LLEFAEAARLY
+571 LLEFADAARLY

-592 KYRSSEGAKPALS
+592 KYRSSEGAKPVLS
-605 HLGTAAWTKTKA
+605 HLGTQAWSKTKS
-617 RVRKAMKDMADEL
+617 RVKKAMKDMADEL

-637 KTAEGHAFPPGTE
+637 KTAVGHAYPPANE

-659 EFSETE
+659 EFNETE

-672 DVVRDMETAQPMD
+672 DVIKDMESTQPMD

-701 RAAFKAVSDNK
+701 RGAFKAINDNK

-727 YETFKQRFAAFPVT
+727 YETFRQRFAPFPVT

-747 FRNAKQQ
+747 FRTPKQQ
-754 KDILQ
+754 KEILQ
-759 KTETGKIDVLI
+759 KTEAGKIDILI

-775 LSKDL
+775 LSKDI

-826 MSLVGLRDMSVIE
+826 MSLIGLRDMSVIE

-844 RMAIQTVVAN
+844 RMAIQTVVAS
-854 WDEKLIQSALEQELE
+854 WDEKLIQSAIEQELE

-874 YFVHNRVDSIWEI
+874 YFVHNRVDTIWEI
-887 AAKLQT
+887 AAKIQA
-893 LVPKARIT
+893 LVPPARII

-917 KFMHHEADILVA
+917 KFMHHEADILVS

-971 AYAYLLLPPEI
+971 AYAYLMLPPEI

-1014 RGAGNLL
+1014 RGAGNML

-1068 VPGDYIPE
+1068 IPGSYVPE

-1090 ETESQLSD
+1090 ETESQLTD
-1098 VAAELE
+1098 VAGELQ

-1126 CMRVG
+1126 CMKVG
-1131 VNSIERKRDFVSF
+1131 VNAIERKRDSVTL
-1144 KFRQTAIVDP
+1144 KFQQNAAVDP

-1159 FVSAQRGAQFT
+1159 FVSAQRGTQFT

-1177 VLKPAAAQEV
+1177 TLKATAADEV
-1187 LRALRAILE
+1187 LRTLRTVLE
-1196 QLATVETTSEVRSP
+1196 QLASQETESEVRSASGP
-1210 ATESIS
+1210 P

>member
-9 LFADVEKLPA
+9 LFADVEQLPG
-19 FTRVASHLKEGTGR
+19 FLRVASHLKEGTGR

-47 LVLFQRAA
+47 LVLLRRSAE
-55 GRPLIFVTN
+55 RPLIVVVS
-64 DNRAVEDF
+64 DNRAVEEF
-72 VPVLRGFAELTSAC
+72 VPVLRGFCELTAAC
-86 DPESVVA
+86 DPEDVVP
-93 LPARDVLPYQN
+93 LPSRDVLPFQN

-111 QEERATALWKI
+111 QEERAAALWKI
-122 ATGTASIVVT
+122 ATGKAGIVVSP
-132 AVAAAAIRLRAADYY
+132 VAATAIRQRSAEFYA
-147 TDLARRLRRG
+147 DLARTVRRG
-157 ESFDIDTLLAHL
+157 ESFDLETLLAHL

-174 VSTDVVEMPGQYT
+174 NSADVVEMPGEYAV
-187 SRGGILDVY
+187 RGGILDVY
-196 SPEADRPLRVEF
+196 SPEAERPVRIEF
-208 FGDEVDSIRKFDPAS
+208 FGDEVESIRRFDPAS
-223 QRSSTPV
+223 QRSLNPM

-239 ETPVHEELLGAIHT
+239 ETPVSDQLLGAIHT

-260 VASGAPGSEETV
+260 AGSGTPGSEEVV
-272 EAAVRSGGVTVFP
+272 EAAVRAGGVTVFP
-285 GWEFYAPVA
+285 GWEFYAPIA
-294 GAQSN
+294 GAELSV
-299 LFDLLPRAA
+299 FDLLPRAA
-308 VLLDEPDQL
+308 VILDEPDLL
-317 RQELDRFWTRV
+317 RAEFERFWARV
-328 GEAHERSGVG
+328 EEAHERSGVG
-338 NLVRPEELYLPP
+338 NLVRPADLYVTPE
-350 DDWWDQIA
+350 DWWNKVTAIT
-358 RLRGADL
+358 GANV
-365 EHLGITRLQNQD
+365 EHLGITRS
-377 QDQDEDQDQNQNQN
+377 DEADST
-391 QNKDEPEREDRAI
+391 AGV
-404 TFLAQPAPRFHGAV
+404 TSVAFLTQPTPRFHGAV
-418 PAMLEAVQKLT
+418 PSMLEEVQKLT
-429 AEGRQVLL
+429 AEGKQVMF
-437 AVPNTGEIERLA
+437 AVPNTGEVERLA
-449 DMFTEYNVSF
+449 DIFTEYNVSF
-459 RLGSRTRSGESYA
+459 RLGSRTRGGESYA

-478 AGEVFT
+478 AGEVLT
-484 TTLAKAYIPD
+484 TTLAKAYLPD
-494 GVLFPEAHL
+494 GVLLPDANL
-503 AIFGGRDLFDE
+503 AIFGARDLFDE
-514 SDAVASRPQRQKSKV
+514 SDTVASRPQRQKSKT

-558 KEINHGDGPAEFM
+558 KEINQGDGNAEFM
-571 LLEFAEAARLY
+571 LLEYAEGARLY
-582 VPLTRLDLVQ
+582 VPLTRLDLIQ
-592 KYRSSEGAKPALS
+592 KYRSSEGAKPALN
-605 HLGTAAWTKTKA
+605 HLGTQAWAKTKA

-630 LKLYAER
+630 LKLYAAR
-637 KTAEGHAFPPGTE
+637 KMAKGHSFPAGNE
-650 WFREFEDAF
+650 FVQEFEDTF
-659 EFSETE
+659 EFNETE
-665 DQAQAIK
+665 DQAQAIR
-672 DVVRDMETAQPMD
+672 DVMRDMESTQPMD

-727 YETFKQRFAAFPVT
+727 YETFKQRFGPFPVT

-747 FRNAKQQ
+747 FRNPKQQ
-754 KDILQ
+754 KEILQ
-759 KTETGKIDVLI
+759 NLEAAKIDILI
-770 GTHRI
+770 GTHRL

-780 KFSDLGLLIVDEEQR
+780 KFADLGLLIVDEEQR

-844 RMAIQTVVAN
+844 RMAIQTVVAS
-854 WDEKLIQSALEQELE
+854 WDNKLIQSAIEQELE

-874 YFVHNRVDSIWEI
+874 YFVHNRVESIWEI
-887 AAKLQT
+887 AAKLQE
-893 LVPKARIT
+893 LAPKARII
-901 VGHGQMSEGE
+901 VGHGQMAEGE

-971 AYAYLLLPPEI
+971 AYAYLLIPREV

-1030 AIGFE
+1030 AVGFE

-1047 MKGEA
+1047 MKGDA

-1068 VPGDYIPE
+1068 IPSDYIPE

-1090 ETESQLSD
+1090 ETDSQLTD
-1098 VAAELE
+1098 VTAELE
-1104 DRYGPPP
+1104 DRYGPAPA
-1111 PAVRNLLDYASLKLL
+1111 AVRNLLEYASLKLL

-1131 VNSIERKRDFVSF
+1131 VDAIERKRESVTF
-1144 KFRQTAIVDP
+1144 KFRQNAAIDP

-1159 FVSAQRGAQFT
+1159 FVSSQRGAQFT

-1177 VLKPAAAQEV
+1177 MLKATAADDV
-1187 LRALRAILE
+1187 LRALRSVLE
-1196 QLATVETTSEVRSP
+1196 QLATIDVTSLLDSSMSGNRP
-1210 ATESIS
+1210 Q

>member
-9 LFADVEKLPA
+9 LFAGVETLPGFA
-19 FTRVASHLKEGTGR
+19 RAASHLKEGTER
-33 IGVSGLTPTAKALL
+33 LRVSGLSPTAKALL

-55 GRPLIFVTN
+55 ERPLILVVN
-64 DNRAVEDF
+64 DNRTVEDF
-72 VPVLRGFAELTSAC
+72 IPVLQGFCELTSAC
-86 DPESVVA
+86 DPEAVVS
-93 LPARDVLPYQN
+93 LPARDVLPFQN

-122 ATGTASIVVT
+122 ATGKAAIVVT
-132 AVAAAAIRLRAADYY
+132 PIAATAIRLRSANYY
-147 TDLARRLRRG
+147 TELARTLRRG
-157 ESFDIDTLLAHL
+157 ESFDLDNLLAHL

-174 VSTDVVEMPGQYT
+174 SSADVVEMPGQYAV
-187 SRGGILDVY
+187 RGGILDVY
-196 SPEADRPLRVEF
+196 SPEAERPVRIEF
-208 FGDEVDSIRKFDPAS
+208 FGDEVDSIRRFDPTS
-223 QRSSTPV
+223 QRSSNPL

-239 ETPVHEELLGAIHT
+239 ETPVNEQLLGAIHT

-260 VASGAPGSEETV
+260 TGNEEIV
-272 EAAVRSGGVTVFP
+272 EAAIRSGGVTVFP

-294 GAQSN
+294 GADQSV
-299 LFDLLPRAA
+299 FDLLPRAA
-308 VLLDEPDQL
+308 VLLDEPDLL
-317 RQELDRFWTRV
+317 RSEFDRFWTRV
-328 GEAHERSGVG
+328 VEAHERSGVG
-338 NLVRPEELYLPP
+338 NLVRPEDLYLVP
-350 DDWWDQIA
+350 DAWWQKVGGMT
-358 RLRGADL
+358 GADL
-365 EHLGITRLQNQD
+365 EHLGITRDGQ
-377 QDQDEDQDQNQNQN
+377 E
-391 QNKDEPEREDRAI
+391 EVVS
-404 TFLAQPAPRFHGAV
+404 FLTQPTPRFHGAV
-418 PAMLEAVQKLT
+418 PAMLEEVKKLT
-429 AEGRQVLL
+429 AAGNEVLL
-437 AVPNTGEIERLA
+437 SVPNTGEVERLA
-449 DMFTEYNVSF
+449 DIFTEYNTSF
-459 RLGSRTRSGESYA
+459 RLGSRTRGGESYA

-478 AGEVFT
+478 AGEVQT
-484 TTLAKAYIPD
+484 TTLAKAYVPD
-494 GVLFPEAHL
+494 GVVIPDAHL
-503 AIFGGRDLFDE
+503 AIFGARDLFDE
-514 SDAVASRPQRQKSKV
+514 SDTVAARPGRQKSKV

-558 KEINHGDGPAEFM
+558 KEINQGDGNAEFM
-571 LLEFAEAARLY
+571 LLEYAEGARLY
-582 VPLTRLDLVQ
+582 VPLTRLDLIQ

-605 HLGTAAWTKTKA
+605 HLGTQAWAKTKA

-637 KTAEGHAFPPGTE
+637 KMAQGHAFPSGNE
-650 WFREFEDAF
+650 FVREFEDAF

-672 DVVRDMETAQPMD
+672 DVMRDMESSQPMD

-727 YETFKQRFAAFPVT
+727 YETFKQRFGPFPVT

-747 FRNAKQQ
+747 FRNPKQQ
-754 KDILQ
+754 KEILQ
-759 KTETGKIDVLI
+759 KLEAGKIDILI
-770 GTHRI
+770 GTHRL

-780 KFSDLGLLIVDEEQR
+780 KFVDLGLLIVDEEQR

-844 RMAIQTVVAN
+844 RMAIQTVVAS
-854 WDEKLIQSALEQELE
+854 WDDKLIQSAIEQELE

-874 YFVHNRVDSIWEI
+874 YFVYNRVETIWEI
-887 AAKLQT
+887 AAKLQE

-901 VGHGQMSEGE
+901 VGHGQMGETE

-971 AYAYLLLPPEI
+971 AYAYLLVPRDV

-1030 AIGFE
+1030 AVGFE

-1047 MKGEA
+1047 MKGEG
-1052 APDEAETQ
+1052 APEETETQ

-1068 VPGDYIPE
+1068 IPGEYVPE

-1090 ETESQLSD
+1090 ETESQLAD
-1098 VAAELE
+1098 VGTELE

-1111 PAVRNLLDYASLKLL
+1111 QAVRNLLDYASLKLL

-1131 VNSIERKRDFVSF
+1131 VNAIDRKRDQVTF
-1144 KFRQTAIVDP
+1144 KFRQNAAVDP

-1159 FVSAQRGAQFT
+1159 FVSSQRGAQFT

-1177 VLKPAAAQEV
+1177 VVKATQAEEV
-1187 LRALRAILE
+1187 LRALRTVLE
-1196 QLATVETTSEVRSP
+1196 QLAAEESASEVGSQ
-1210 ATESIS
+1210 ADGKHAG